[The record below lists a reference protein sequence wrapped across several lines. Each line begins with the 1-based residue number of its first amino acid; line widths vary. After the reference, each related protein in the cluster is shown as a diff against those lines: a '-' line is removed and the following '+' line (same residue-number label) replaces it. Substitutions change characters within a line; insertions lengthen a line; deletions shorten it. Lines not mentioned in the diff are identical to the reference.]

1 MSHLRQRGISLLEII
16 IAIVLGSAV
25 TTLAYS
31 FYQNM
36 MSNLERQKRVTSLQ
50 DGIRSA
56 VDCINRFLIAGGVS
70 GDSIFYDPHRVLSLP
85 VVNGGHRVFDVTP
98 DSSEL
103 RVYGNYSGGAATV
116 ANPIL
121 DKAVR
126 RVEVTDGSLFRVG
139 GYAYIFAGSAQE
151 VARITSIGGNF
162 LSVADNFFAPYPK
175 GTLIFPLERIRIRR
189 QGATLEVHRETASGT
204 TMFARDF
211 VPTARPGDSLEF
223 KVRSVDHETGQ
234 LGYALTFVGESPGR
248 SRMKLVRRS
257 EQTVFV
263 RGF

>member
-1 MSHLRQRGISLLEII
+1 MSHPGQRGITLIEII

-36 MSNLERQKRVTSLQ
+36 MGNLERQKRVTAIQ
-50 DGIRSA
+50 DGIRTA

-70 GDSIFYDPHRVLSLP
+70 GDSLFYDPHRLLP
-85 VVNGGHRVFDVTP
+85 LPIVNGGHRVFDVTA
-98 DSSEL
+98 DSAVL

-116 ANPIL
+116 EDPVVNKGLRQITVSNPGI
-121 DKAVR
+121 
-126 RVEVTDGSLFRVG
+126 FRAG

-151 VARITSIGGNF
+151 TARITSIRGNI
-162 LSVADNFFAPYPK
+162 LYVGNDFFAYYPK
-175 GTLIFPLERIRIRR
+175 GTLIYPLERIRIARN
-189 QGATLEVHRETASGT
+189 GTTLEVHRETAAGAPV
-204 TMFARDF
+204 FPREF
-211 VPTARPGDSLEF
+211 VPTSKPGDSLEF
-223 KVRSVDHETGQ
+223 KVRSLDHETGQ
-234 LGYALTFVGESPGR
+234 IGYALTFVGEAPGR
-248 SRMKLVRRS
+248 THMKLVRRS